1 MTPLARTFLIV
12 LPALAAACSAPP
24 ASAPPTAPAI
34 PVSLT
39 TAEMREVPR
48 TFESGGVV
56 HARVTASIAS
66 RITST
71 VERVAVVAGQRVRAG
86 DTLIALDARELLANQ
101 QRAAAEIAAL
111 ERTKAASESDQAAAQ
126 AAQALAHNNFAR
138 TEILRRRDSATGQE
152 SDEAT
157 AALMAAEARVDAAGA
172 RVAAA
177 AASLEAAR
185 QAASAADVAAT
196 YAVITAP
203 FDGIVT
209 ERHVDPGN
217 LATAGTPLLQID
229 QIGGY
234 RLETDVDE
242 SRVASI
248 RTGDPVD
255 IVFSAGDDGPTL
267 EHGSVGEI
275 ARAIDAGSHTFRIK
289 IDLPRTAAVRSGQ
302 FARARFTSGTRA
314 VLTIAPGALVP
325 QGDLSTV
332 FIVTPDN
339 HARMRIVSTGEAD
352 PSWVEVLAG
361 LTAGDQV
368 VLNPNGI
375 HDGSSVRTMAME
387 SRR

>member
-1 MTPLARTFLIV
+1 MTSLARTCLIA
-12 LPALAAACSAPP
+12 LPAFVAACNASPPAAAP
-24 ASAPPTAPAI
+24 AGAAI
-34 PVSLT
+34 PISLT
-39 TAEMREVPR
+39 MAAIKEVPR

-56 HARVTASIAS
+56 GARVMASIAS
-66 RITST
+66 RITAA
-71 VERVAVVAGQRVRAG
+71 VDRVSVVGGQRVHAG
-86 DTLIALDARELLANQ
+86 DLLIALDARDLQASQ

-111 ERTKAASESDQAAAQ
+111 ERTKAAAESDQAAAQ

-157 AALMAAEARVDAAGA
+157 AALMAAEARLEAAGA

-185 QAASAADVAAT
+185 QAAAAADIAASF
-196 YAVITAP
+196 ASITAP

-217 LATAGTPLLQID
+217 LAIAGTPLLQID

-242 SRVASI
+242 SRISSINVGDAVDVVFDERDDAAPQRGIVAE
-248 RTGDPVD
+248 V
-255 IVFSAGDDGPTL
+255 
-267 EHGSVGEI
+267 
-275 ARAIDAGSHTFRIK
+275 ARAVNAGSHTFRVK
-289 IDLPRTAAVRSGQ
+289 VDLPRGATVRSGQ
-302 FARARFTSGTRA
+302 FARVRFTVGRRP
-314 VLTIAPGALVP
+314 VLTIAPAAVVP

-332 FIVTPDN
+332 FVVTPDN
-339 HARMRIVSTGEAD
+339 HARMRVISTGESN

-361 LTAGDQV
+361 LSAGDQV
-368 VLNPNGI
+368 VLNPNGL
-375 HDGSSVRTMAME
+375 HDGANVRSTEME